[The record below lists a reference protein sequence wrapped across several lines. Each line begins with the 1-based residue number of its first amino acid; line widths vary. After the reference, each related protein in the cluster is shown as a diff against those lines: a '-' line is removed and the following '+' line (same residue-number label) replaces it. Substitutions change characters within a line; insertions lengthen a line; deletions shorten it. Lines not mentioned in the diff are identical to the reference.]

1 MRFIKAENRS
11 ELSFQLSNMIA
22 ADSEVRLIDAFVD
35 KVDLMAHGFI
45 LKTDKGGKPDL
56 GGPSEYHPSILLKLY
71 IYGYLN
77 QIRSSRKIAKQ
88 CLINLE
94 VKWLISNLDPSHNTI
109 NNFRKDNPKALNEF
123 FRTFNIFW
131 KDIGLFGDKDIA
143 IDGSF
148 FAAQNSKEKNYSAD
162 KIKKKIAYIDQKTK
176 EYLDLLDQ
184 TDEDD
189 NTLQLAKKKVKK
201 KLNTLAKRKVR
212 YELLSESLQKSG
224 DSQISTT
231 DPDARLMSKG
241 KGAQMAFNMQ
251 IATEEENKM
260 IAHFKVTNQ
269 GDTKAFHPVAKAT
282 KDFLQNGDNTKSIN
296 ALGDKG
302 YNDAEQIH
310 QCEKDNIVTYIAH
323 KEKKEPKNPGL
334 FTKSKFV
341 YNREEDTYQC
351 PNKKTLKTTGTL
363 FKNRN
368 RKVKSYQLSFKI
380 CEDCPLK
387 ESCLST
393 RSIEE
398 RKGRSII
405 RSAYENYKED
415 NKKRVSENREIYHLR
430 KAMVEH
436 PFGTIKRQW
445 GYSYTLLKGLEKVSG
460 EFALIFS
467 AYNLRRAISILGVKQ
482 IINRINQVEILV
494 FLLFPNIF
502 MMTLNTSHH
511 IGEKETKY
519 HKINGV
525 LHTQKLASIF
535 D

>member
-11 ELSFQLSNMIA
+11 ELSFQLSNMIE
-22 ADSEVRLIDAFVD
+22 DDNEVRLIDAFVD
-35 KVDLMAHGFI
+35 KVDLISHGFI
-45 LKTDKGGKPDL
+45 IKTDKGDKLDL

-71 IYGYLN
+71 VYGYLN

-94 VKWLISNLDPSHNTI
+94 VKWLISNLNPSHNTI

-123 FRTFNIFW
+123 FRTFNVFW
-131 KDIGLFGDKDIA
+131 KDIGLFEDNDIA

-148 FAAQNSKEKNYSAD
+148 FAAQNSKEKNYSTA
-162 KIKKKIAYIDQKTK
+162 KIKKKIDYIDKKTK

-189 NTLQLAKKKVKK
+189 NTLLLAKKKVKK
-201 KLNTLAKRKVR
+201 KLTTLTKRKEK
-212 YELLSESLQKSG
+212 YEVLNNKLEKSG

-241 KGAQMAFNMQ
+241 KGAQMAFNIQ

-260 IAHFKVTNQ
+260 IAHFEVTNQ
-269 GDTKAFHPVAKAT
+269 GDSKAFHLLAKAT
-282 KDFLQNGDNTKSIN
+282 KDFLQDGDDTKSIN

-310 QCEKDNIVTYIAH
+310 QCQKDNIVTYIAH
-323 KEKKEPKNPGL
+323 KEKKESKKPGL

-351 PNKKTLKTTGTL
+351 PNKKTLKTTGNF

-380 CEDCPLK
+380 CEGCPLK

-393 RSIEE
+393 KSIEE

-405 RSAYENYKED
+405 RSAYENAKDD
-415 NKKRVSENREIYHLR
+415 NKKRVSENTEIYHQR

-445 GYSYTLLKGLEKVSG
+445 GYSYTLLKGFKKVSA

-482 IINRINQVEILV
+482 IIKRINQAKMLV
-494 FLLFPNIF
+494 FSLLP
-502 MMTLNTSHH
+502 
-511 IGEKETKY
+511 
-519 HKINGV
+519 
-525 LHTQKLASIF
+525 
-535 D
+535 